1 MGGDPPPTGSSR
13 TRALEIGPSPMAR
26 ASKRYR
32 RHQRFKSSTP
42 PRLKS
47 EVCLTLI
54 SCQIFQGLSRLF
66 LKLYIWD
73 YMMKCISLLTFTLNS
88 ARELDRLLR
97 YHEEIVDE
105 IIVIDGYSSD
115 NTIEVA
121 KK

>member
-1 MGGDPPPTGSSR
+1 
-13 TRALEIGPSPMAR
+13 
-26 ASKRYR
+26 
-32 RHQRFKSSTP
+32 
-42 PRLKS
+42 
-47 EVCLTLI
+47 
-54 SCQIFQGLSRLF
+54 
-66 LKLYIWD
+66 
-73 YMMKCISLLTFTLNS
+73 MKCISLLTFTLNS